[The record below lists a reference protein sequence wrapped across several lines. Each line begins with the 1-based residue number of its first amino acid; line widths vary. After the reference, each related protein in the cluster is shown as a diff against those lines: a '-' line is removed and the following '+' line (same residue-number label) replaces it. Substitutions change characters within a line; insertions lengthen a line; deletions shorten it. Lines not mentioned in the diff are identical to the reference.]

1 MGRSSGQSHLVAA
14 LLPVRVH
21 HPGRSECAQCLD
33 EADTDTSTGSR
44 PRAAR
49 ILQALNFYQDAA
61 GSAPLIL
68 TCRTAE
74 YAQLGALDFRM
85 RRAVHIALD
94 SVTADQASGYLEAR
108 GANRAR
114 WRPVLETLQQPHH
127 LTRHPLAL
135 ALSVPWRLNLAA
147 TAYEERHRHT
157 HAYVRSPADLLT
169 FTTPDQVRDHLL
181 SLHVASAT
189 NQHPI
194 QPGRYRSA
202 QVHRWLA
209 ALATTPS
216 ATPSS
221 GPCTDLVPHQL
232 WPLAGASLV
241 RAADA
246 ALAALFV
253 LVFAALLLAQT
264 PIEPSLHRLLGAA
277 GFATVAAI
285 IILRAMSAQVAPP
298 VMVRFHRPRTHAR
311 RRRLARNIAVGLVGG
326 IAGGIA
332 VTPHSRTRLRAWN
345 EPGIRPRSG
354 LGSEPQPTTAS
365 LRRGRR
371 VLSR

>member
-1 MGRSSGQSHLVAA
+1 M
-14 LLPVRVH
+14 
-21 HPGRSECAQCLD
+21 D